1 MKPDDV
7 RLPEDALSETFL
19 ASTGPGGQNVN
30 KVATAC
36 QLRCNVF
43 ALGLPPHAYEKLK
56 ILAGSKL
63 TQGGELIIT
72 ARTHRSQEANRE
84 EARRRLRELV
94 AEALHRDAKR
104 RPTKPSR
111 SAKAKRVESK
121 KGRGAVKAMRGR
133 VSLD

>member
-1 MKPDDV
+1 MRPEDV
-7 RLPEDALSETFL
+7 HLPEEALSETFL

-36 QLRCNVF
+36 QLRCDVF
-43 ALGLPPHAYEKLK
+43 RLGLPLHAYEKLK
-56 ILAGSKL
+56 LLAGSKL

-84 EARRRLRELV
+84 EARQRLRAMI
-94 AEALHRDAKR
+94 AEAHQRDAKR

-111 SAKAKRVESK
+111 AAKAKRVESK
-121 KGRGAVKAMRGR
+121 KGRGQVKAMRGK
-133 VSLD
+133 VALD

>member
-1 MKPDDV
+1 MRPEDV
-7 RLPEDALSETFL
+7 RIPEEALSETFL

-36 QLRCNVF
+36 QLRCNVY
-43 ALGLPPHAYEKLK
+43 ALGLPPYAYEQLK
-56 ILAGSKL
+56 ALAGSKL
-63 TQGGELIIT
+63 TIGGELVIT
-72 ARTHRSQEANRE
+72 ARTHRTREANRE
-84 EARRRLRELV
+84 EARRRLAGLI
-94 AEALHRDAKR
+94 ADALHRDPKR

-111 SAKAKRVESK
+111 AAKAKRLDSK